1 MYSQFHVVMDVFK
14 EFHYGGYPIGRLY
27 QIGRRDGKSQPSRHG
42 AVMKRK
48 KMVSLTGRYR
58 NRYEVRTSLNQVED
72 SVAAMS
78 IAWSA
83 IR

>member
-1 MYSQFHVVMDVFK
+1 
-14 EFHYGGYPIGRLY
+14 
-27 QIGRRDGKSQPSRHG
+27 
-42 AVMKRK
+42 MKRK

>member
-1 MYSQFHVVMDVFK
+1 MYSQFHVVMDVFE
-14 EFHYGGYPIGRLY
+14 EFHCGGYPIGRLY

-58 NRYEVRTSLNQVED
+58 NRYKVYLLNQVED
-72 SVAAMS
+72 SVAAMP

>member
-1 MYSQFHVVMDVFK
+1 MDVFK

>member
-1 MYSQFHVVMDVFK
+1 MDVFE
-14 EFHYGGYPIGRLY
+14 EFHCGGYPIGRLY

>member
-1 MYSQFHVVMDVFK
+1 MDVFK

-48 KMVSLTGRYR
+48 KMVLLTGRYR